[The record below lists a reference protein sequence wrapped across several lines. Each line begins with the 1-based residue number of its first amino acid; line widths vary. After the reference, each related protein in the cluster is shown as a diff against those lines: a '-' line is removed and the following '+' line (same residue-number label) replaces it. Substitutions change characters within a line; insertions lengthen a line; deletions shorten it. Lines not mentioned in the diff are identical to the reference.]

1 VRICNGMFSN
11 CYCSSIVLR
20 AVDVIRNGMHG
31 RFGYIHLLLQL
42 ARVLAPS
49 LPIESDRISV
59 MDLPAIFKTI
69 LAKSLAHTLVD
80 GQTILP
86 YHCHARPRTDNPQPQ
101 CIPMDCLSSPRM
113 ARHSILT
120 HNTHKIV
127 TPWRPIRSLSAPYL
141 INISTSAA
149 PTQPKLGHNI
159 INYPINELETY
170 RALSWA

>member
-1 VRICNGMFSN
+1 MFSN

-101 CIPMDCLSSPRM
+101 CIPMTMQIAAD
-113 ARHSILT
+113 AG
-120 HNTHKIV
+120 
-127 TPWRPIRSLSAPYL
+127 PWQPQAPL
-141 INISTSAA
+141 L
-149 PTQPKLGHNI
+149 Q
-159 INYPINELETY
+159 
-170 RALSWA
+170 